1 MVASHSK
8 YSSWRS
14 LRQYKKI
21 PAKSKVLFQANTKGS
36 DGNQC
41 SGFIRSGDPRCLLG
55 IPIKGSYMS
64 IKVLLTIIYGV
75 TMNIPCKWFMEYP
88 IIFLILIWE
97 NGRASLGDTIYRH
110 ITSDQF
116 SPEALLSSLDLSSE
130 HNILDLKNRVE
141 ASIVIWKRKMNNKD
155 NKPSI
160 SSWGSTVNHERRE
173 VVGERAETLLLLLK
187 HRYPG
192 LPQSVLDMNKIQYN
206 KVITSLILFFVIQYF
221 GLVTIYNI
229 HRFFF
234 VV

>member
-75 TMNIPCKWFMEYP
+75 IMNRPCKWFMKNP

-97 NGRASLGDTIYRH
+97 NGRASLGDTTCCH

-116 SPEALLSSLDLSSE
+116 SPEALLSSLYLSSE
-130 HNILDLKNRVE
+130 QNILDLNNQVE
-141 ASIVIWKRKMNNKD
+141 ASIFICKRKLHNKG

-160 SSWGSTVNHERRE
+160 YS
-173 VVGERAETLLLLLK
+173 
-187 HRYPG
+187 
-192 LPQSVLDMNKIQYN
+192 
-206 KVITSLILFFVIQYF
+206 
-221 GLVTIYNI
+221 
-229 HRFFF
+229 
-234 VV
+234 